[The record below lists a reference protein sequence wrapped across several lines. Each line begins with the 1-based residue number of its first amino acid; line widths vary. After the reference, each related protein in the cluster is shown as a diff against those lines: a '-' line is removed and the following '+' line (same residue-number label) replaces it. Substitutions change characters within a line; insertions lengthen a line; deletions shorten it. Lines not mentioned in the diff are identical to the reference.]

1 MKIKNKQQLAIHSKR
16 VGSFSPIKTLGQ
28 SDSSVVRGTLVWG
41 KLSDWPWWPGKYKL
55 IFQHQMIA
63 LLISHCVYLNIGVVV
78 SHNDV
83 GWPISKK
90 KETYCILWL
99 GPNKSASLV

>member
-1 MKIKNKQQLAIHSKR
+1 MEIENKQLLTINSKR
-16 VGSFSPIKTLGQ
+16 VGSFSPIKTLAQ
-28 SDSSVVRGTLVWG
+28 SDYAVASGTLVWG

>member
-1 MKIKNKQQLAIHSKR
+1 MPTLFKGDDTFEPS
-16 VGSFSPIKTLGQ
+16 KTLAK
-28 SDSSVVRGTLVWG
+28 SDSAVLVGTLVWA
-41 KLSDWPWWPGKYKL
+41 KHSDWPWWPGKYKL
-55 IFQHQMIA
+55 IFQHQMIG

-78 SHNDV
+78 SNNDV

-90 KETYCILWL
+90 KETCCILWL